1 MAINEKDRDIY
12 KEVVMNRRS
21 WFAVATVIGIVLL
34 VAAPA
39 RSASDDFYNG
49 KTIRIIVGFAAGGG
63 FDTYSRVIGRHMGKH
78 IPGNPSIVVENMTG
92 AGSLIAANYVYK
104 VAKPDGLTIGHFI
117 GGLIMQQVM
126 GGSGIEFDARKFNL
140 IGVPVKENVVC
151 ALRKESGITS
161 VEDWFAAKTPV
172 KMGGTAPGSTTDD
185 VVKVLKEAIGLPIQL
200 VSGYKGT
207 ADIRLA
213 ADGGELAGG
222 CWAWESI
229 KVTWRQ
235 GLEAKDV
242 IVVLQAI
249 PKPHRELGSIPLA
262 INYAKTDAAKKLI
275 QAGIHDTQVITRPYV
290 LPPGTPPARV
300 QLLRNAFLA
309 TLKDKAFMAE
319 AESSK
324 LDVDP
329 VTGQEA
335 EKIIAGL
342 FKLDSAVL
350 GRLKQILTKP

>member
-1 MAINEKDRDIY
+1 MKRLW
-12 KEVVMNRRS
+12 M
-21 WFAVATVIGIVLL
+21 AVATITGLVLL
-34 VAAPA
+34 AVAPA
-39 RSASDDFYNG
+39 KSASDDFYRG

-63 FDTYSRVIGRHMGKH
+63 FDTYSRVIGRHMGKF

-92 AGSLIAANYVYK
+92 AGSLITANHVYR

-126 GGSGIEFDARKFNL
+126 GGPGIEFDARKFEL

-161 VEDWFAAKTPV
+161 VESWLAAKTPV
-172 KMGGTAPGSTTDD
+172 KLGGTAPGSTTDD
-185 VVKVLKEAIGLPIQL
+185 VAKILKEAIGLPIQL

-213 ADGGELAGG
+213 ADSGEIAGG

-229 KVTWRQ
+229 KVTWRKA
-235 GLEAKDV
+235 LETKDLL
-242 IVVLQAI
+242 VVLQAI
-249 PKPHRELGSIPLA
+249 PKSHPDLTSVPLA
-262 INYAKTDAAKKLI
+262 ISYAKTQEAKKLI
-275 QAGIHDTQVITRPYV
+275 EAGIHDTQIFTRPYV
-290 LPPGTPPARV
+290 LPPGTPKERV
-300 QLLRNAFLA
+300 QILR
-309 TLKDKAFMAE
+309 KAFMETFKDKGFLAE

-329 VTGQEA
+329 VPA
-335 EKIIAGL
+335 EQVQKIIAGL
-342 FKLDSAVL
+342 FEVDSAVL
-350 GRLKQILTKP
+350 AKMKQILTKP